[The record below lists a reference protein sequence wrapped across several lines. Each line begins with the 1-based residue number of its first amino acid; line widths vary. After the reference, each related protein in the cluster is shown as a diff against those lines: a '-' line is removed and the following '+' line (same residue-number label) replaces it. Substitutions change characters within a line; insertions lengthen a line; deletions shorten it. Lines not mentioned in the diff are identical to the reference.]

1 MSTNWRISSF
11 NGALLAAYFIPTWT
25 IVAFK
30 IMISPIH
37 GLYERPNISVAL
49 FISDHL
55 QLAALNTVRFA
66 WLLALGKLTVVAFF
80 ALFVVLLTRAS
91 IRKSGGCDE
100 ALGIALA
107 IGSVISF
114 ASMVM
119 ASQVGESA
127 ALRLHATEL
136 LLLLG
141 TAIVLVVE
149 RPAEPQPARSTASSR
164 PVAAACRGCW
174 TIADAVRRL
183 ASADRSRRPCFETAR
198 VAALLSM
205 RSLCFSKSDLILRS
219 VATRR
224 VSKRWAAM
232 PICDSRY

>member
-30 IMISPIH
+30 IMVSPIH

-66 WLLALGKLTVVAFF
+66 WLLAFGKLTVVAFF

-91 IRKSGGCDE
+91 IRKTGGCDE
-100 ALGIALA
+100 ALGIALGL
-107 IGSVISF
+107 GSLISF
-114 ASMVM
+114 ASMVL

-141 TAIVLVVE
+141 TAIVLVIE
-149 RPAEPQPARSTASSR
+149 RPAVPQAERSMTS
-164 PVAAACRGCW
+164 P
-174 TIADAVRRL
+174 D
-183 ASADRSRRPCFETAR
+183 
-198 VAALLSM
+198 LS
-205 RSLCFSKSDLILRS
+205 LRHPRMLDN
-219 VATRR
+219 A
-224 VSKRWAAM
+224 
-232 PICDSRY
+232 

>member
-55 QLAALNTVRFA
+55 QLTAMTTIRFA

-80 ALFVVLLTRAS
+80 AIFLVFIARAS
-91 IRKSGGCDE
+91 IRKTGGCDE
-100 ALGIALA
+100 ALALA
-107 IGSVISF
+107 ITIGSVISF
-114 ASMVM
+114 ASMLM
-119 ASQVGESA
+119 ASQVGETA

-136 LLLLG
+136 LMLLG
-141 TAIVLVVE
+141 TAIVLLIE
-149 RPAEPQPARSTASSR
+149 RPAEPQIEPSVGA
-164 PVAAACRGCW
+164 G
-174 TIADAVRRL
+174 DL
-183 ASADRSRRPCFETAR
+183 ALHQPQ
-198 VAALLSM
+198 LLDN
-205 RSLCFSKSDLILRS
+205 R
-219 VATRR
+219 
-224 VSKRWAAM
+224 
-232 PICDSRY
+232 